1 MSKDQQIIHVEEL
14 PEGAKRGALFSID
27 SNNINSF
34 THGIH
39 KYPAKFIPQIPRWG
53 IKEFTRPGDIVLDPF
68 CGCGTTLVES
78 LLSGRNAY
86 GLEISPLAKLITK
99 TKITKIKPAP
109 LEKEHLRLL
118 NKLKK
123 RVWSP
128 FYWKPFI
135 EPNLLKWF
143 KPQSVKGLSII
154 KKNIEG
160 IKDKNIKD
168 FYTIIFSSIIRR
180 VSNAEN
186 QSQKVYISSRFPKEY
201 IDPIKLF
208 SKVAEKE
215 KNGLVRFSNAVS
227 GKNRA
232 KIIKKDALK
241 INLESQSVD
250 FAITSPPYIN
260 AINYIRVQRLEY
272 AWLNRFNPEELKMLE
287 VNQMGSDKITA
298 DIWKQNLET
307 GVKSIDRIAQKI
319 RENSGRHSYIFS
331 KFYLDFEKN
340 LKEVYRVLKK
350 NKRYCIV
357 IGNNVIK
364 GVFIPNDLLIR
375 DMGERIGFKLENAFS
390 YVIKN
395 RLLRIPRQ
403 GRGGDINIDNV
414 IVLRK

>member
-1 MSKDQQIIHVEEL
+1 MSKTKKIIHVEGL
-14 PEGAKRGALFSID
+14 PEGAKSGALFSID

-34 THGIH
+34 THGVH

-53 IKEFTRPGDIVLDPF
+53 IKEFTRPGDTVLDPF

-78 LLSGRNAY
+78 LLSGRNTY
-86 GLEISPLAKLITK
+86 GLEISPLAKLITQ
-99 TKITKIKPAP
+99 TKITKIKPAL
-109 LEKEHLRLL
+109 LEKEHLSLV
-118 NKLKK
+118 NKIKNGK
-123 RVWSP
+123 WSP
-128 FYWKPFI
+128 SYWKPLI
-135 EPNLLKWF
+135 EPDLSKWF
-143 KPQSVKGLSII
+143 RPQSVRGLSII
-154 KKNIEG
+154 KKNIDE
-160 IKDKNIKD
+160 IKDENIKD

-208 SKVAEKE
+208 LKVAEKE
-215 KNGLVRFSNAVS
+215 KGGLVQFSSTVS
-227 GKNRA
+227 GKNFA
-232 KIIKKDALK
+232 KIIKRDALK
-241 INLESQSVD
+241 INLGDRSID

-272 AWLNRFNPEELKMLE
+272 AWLNRFNPEELKKLE
-287 VNQMGSDKITA
+287 VGQVGSDRIKA

-307 GVKSIDRIAQKI
+307 GVKSVDRIAQKI
-319 RENSGRHSYIFS
+319 KEKSGRHSYVFS
-331 KFYLDFEKN
+331 KFYSDFEQN

-375 DMGERIGFKLENAFS
+375 DMGERVGFKPENAFS

-403 GRGGDINIDNV
+403 GRGGDISIDNV

>member
-154 KKNIEG
+154 KK
-160 IKDKNIKD
+160 K
-168 FYTIIFSSIIRR
+168 Y
-180 VSNAEN
+180 
-186 QSQKVYISSRFPKEY
+186 
-201 IDPIKLF
+201 
-208 SKVAEKE
+208 
-215 KNGLVRFSNAVS
+215 
-227 GKNRA
+227 
-232 KIIKKDALK
+232 
-241 INLESQSVD
+241 
-250 FAITSPPYIN
+250 
-260 AINYIRVQRLEY
+260 
-272 AWLNRFNPEELKMLE
+272 
-287 VNQMGSDKITA
+287 
-298 DIWKQNLET
+298 
-307 GVKSIDRIAQKI
+307 
-319 RENSGRHSYIFS
+319 
-331 KFYLDFEKN
+331 
-340 LKEVYRVLKK
+340 
-350 NKRYCIV
+350 
-357 IGNNVIK
+357 
-364 GVFIPNDLLIR
+364 
-375 DMGERIGFKLENAFS
+375 
-390 YVIKN
+390 
-395 RLLRIPRQ
+395 
-403 GRGGDINIDNV
+403 
-414 IVLRK
+414 